1 MNSLLVSLITP
12 LGVVGLLSVMYT
24 LYILANFSQ
33 RLGAVTKIKPYYR
46 GFYVA
51 MGFLAI
57 ALLARVTYGSLA
69 FSLESSTGASDV
81 SLITLAAYYI
91 PFVIAIV
98 ISVAIAWH
106 YWNWLFKEKLS

>member
-1 MNSLLVSLITP
+1 VNSLLVSLVTP
-12 LGVVGLLSVMYT
+12 LGVVGLLGVMYA

-69 FSLESSTGASDV
+69 FSSGSSAGTSEV
-81 SLITLAAYYI
+81 SLITLAVYYI
-91 PFVIAIV
+91 PFVIAII
-98 ISVAIAWH
+98 ISVVVAWR
-106 YWNWLFKEKLS
+106 YWSWLFKEKLP